1 MPIGF
6 KERKE
11 RYKSNNKNVFRTM
24 QKIIFLW
31 ATSVRKKIG

>member
-1 MPIGF
+1 MPLGF

-24 QKIIFLW
+24 QKIII
-31 ATSVRKKIG
+31 S

>member
-24 QKIIFLW
+24 QKIILSGV
-31 ATSVRKKIG
+31 TNVRKKIG

>member
-1 MPIGF
+1 MPLGF

-24 QKIIFLW
+24 QKIIFL
-31 ATSVRKKIG
+31 

>member
-24 QKIIFLW
+24 QKIIFLR

>member
-24 QKIIFLW
+24 QKIILL
-31 ATSVRKKIG
+31 

>member
-1 MPIGF
+1 MPLGF

-24 QKIIFLW
+24 QKIIL
-31 ATSVRKKIG
+31 S